1 LEEEKQRSVREAPKG
16 SDSPCAFRC
25 V

>member
-1 LEEEKQRSVREAPKG
+1 LKEEKQRSVREAPKG
-16 SDSPCAFRC
+16 SDRPCAFRC